1 MSIEI
6 ANESGVAVD
15 EAALAALARH
25 VLDAMR
31 VHPLAELSVLLVDE
45 AAMTDLHQR
54 WLGEDGPTDVLA
66 FPMDEL
72 RPPSPGGGQ
81 AERGTDEEAGQ
92 ALLGD
97 VVLCPQV
104 AIEQAA
110 RRITT
115 CRTSSTCC
123 ARTGSCTC
131 SGMTTPS
138 RTSTRRCSACRTG
151 CWPRGARNGTPPGR
165 DAASGGEAAARK
177 GRGDRAMG
185 WLLAAALALTLL
197 AGWCASAEAALVRIS
212 RAGAKELGRG
222 AGQGST
228 PLQVVLA
235 DVARYLS
242 VLLLARIAAEL
253 TATVLVT
260 VALLHWLG
268 SGWRAF
274 VIAAVVMTAVIY
286 VGTGIVPRSLG
297 HRNAVR
303 VASAAASVLAPV
315 VRLLGPLS
323 RLLPGGT
330 GGRGGVPPGSEEDLR
345 GLVDLLEQR
354 RVIQPDERAMIHSV
368 FELGD
373 TIVREVMVPRTEMVF
388 VERGKTLRQALSLA
402 LRSGFSRIPVVG
414 ENEDDVVGIAYLK
427 DIVTRSYEHRESES
441 VEKVDS
447 IMRPATFVP
456 ESKPIDALLRE
467 MQARQIHL
475 AIVIDEYGGTAG
487 LVTIEDILEE
497 IVGEIADEYDKEQPP
512 VEWLGEGRARVTA
525 RLPVEELE
533 ELFGVRIVAED
544 VETVGGLLAQRLGRV
559 PIAGSVATVA
569 GLRLTAESLAGRR
582 NRIGTVTVER
592 VTAAGDGGGGRPVG
606 NRRGGDEAGHGRSG
620 NGPDGIALDSAG

>member
-1 MSIEI
+1 
-6 ANESGVAVD
+6 
-15 EAALAALARH
+15 
-25 VLDAMR
+25 
-31 VHPLAELSVLLVDE
+31 
-45 AAMTDLHQR
+45 
-54 WLGEDGPTDVLA
+54 
-66 FPMDEL
+66 
-72 RPPSPGGGQ
+72 
-81 AERGTDEEAGQ
+81 
-92 ALLGD
+92 
-97 VVLCPQV
+97 
-104 AIEQAA
+104 
-110 RRITT
+110 
-115 CRTSSTCC
+115 
-123 ARTGSCTC
+123 
-131 SGMTTPS
+131 
-138 RTSTRRCSACRTG
+138 
-151 CWPRGARNGTPPGR
+151 
-165 DAASGGEAAARK
+165 
-177 GRGDRAMG
+177 MG

-197 AGWCASAEAALVRIS
+197 AGWCASAEEALVRIS

-222 AGQGST
+222 VGQGST

-242 VLLLARIAAEL
+242 VLLLARIAAEV
-253 TATVLVT
+253 TATILVT
-260 VALLHWLG
+260 VVLLHWLG
-268 SGWRAF
+268 GGWRAF
-274 VIAAVVMTAVIY
+274 AITAVVMTAAIY
-286 VGTGIVPRSLG
+286 VVTGIVPRSLR

-323 RLLPGGT
+323 RLLLPGGA

-345 GLVDLLEQR
+345 GLVDLLERR
-354 RVIQPDERAMIHSV
+354 RVIQPAERAMIHSV

-373 TIVREVMVPRTEMVF
+373 TIVREVMVPRTEMVY

-427 DIVTRSYEHRESES
+427 DIVTRSYEHREGES

-456 ESKPIDALLRE
+456 ESKPIDVLLRE

-533 ELFGVRIVAED
+533 ELFGVRIDAED

-592 VTAAGDGGGGRPVG
+592 ADL
-606 NRRGGDEAGHGRSG
+606 AGHGPAG
-620 NGPDGIALDSAG
+620 NAHGRDAAGNGRAGHGPDGAPLDSAG

>member
-1 MSIEI
+1 
-6 ANESGVAVD
+6 
-15 EAALAALARH
+15 
-25 VLDAMR
+25 
-31 VHPLAELSVLLVDE
+31 
-45 AAMTDLHQR
+45 
-54 WLGEDGPTDVLA
+54 
-66 FPMDEL
+66 
-72 RPPSPGGGQ
+72 
-81 AERGTDEEAGQ
+81 
-92 ALLGD
+92 
-97 VVLCPQV
+97 
-104 AIEQAA
+104 
-110 RRITT
+110 
-115 CRTSSTCC
+115 
-123 ARTGSCTC
+123 
-131 SGMTTPS
+131 
-138 RTSTRRCSACRTG
+138 
-151 CWPRGARNGTPPGR
+151 
-165 DAASGGEAAARK
+165 
-177 GRGDRAMG
+177 MG

-197 AGWCASAEAALVRIS
+197 AGWCASAEAALGRIS
-212 RAGAKELGRG
+212 GAGAKELGRG
-222 AGQGST
+222 VGQGST

-260 VALLHWLG
+260 VVLLHWLG
-268 SGWRAF
+268 GGWRAF
-274 VIAAVVMTAVIY
+274 AIAAVVMTAAIY
-286 VGTGIVPRSLG
+286 VVTGIVPRSLR

-323 RLLPGGT
+323 RLLLPGGA

-467 MQARQIHL
+467 MQARQIHV

-497 IVGEIADEYDKEQPP
+497 IVGEITDEYDKEQPP
-512 VEWLGEGRARVTA
+512 VEWLGDGRARVTA

-533 ELFGVRIVAED
+533 ELFGVHIEADD

-592 VTAAGDGGGGRPVG
+592 AGAVGQGRGGEAAGSGH
-606 NRRGGDEAGHGRSG
+606 RRGETGTGRRDS
-620 NGPDGIALDSAG
+620 GPDGSALDSAG